1 MKEGDVIISIN
12 GTSIKSSPELQEQVG
27 RYRPGDEIAVTI
39 VRGGEEKTLSVTLR
53 NRDGETRIKRNE
65 AAQVLG
71 ASLESAK
78 DSEISRLGIQHGVK
92 VKELNSGKLKSAGLR
107 EGFII
112 TSIDNKAV
120 KSPQE
125 VLDYLELREGGVLI
139 EGIYPNGMKA
149 FYGFGM

>member
-1 MKEGDVIISIN
+1 
-12 GTSIKSSPELQEQVG
+12 
-27 RYRPGDEIAVTI
+27 
-39 VRGGEEKTLSVTLR
+39 VR
-53 NRDGETRIKRNE
+53 
-65 AAQVLG
+65 
-71 ASLESAK
+71 
-78 DSEISRLGIQHGVK
+78 

-125 VLDYLELREGGVLI
+125 VLEYLESREGGVLI